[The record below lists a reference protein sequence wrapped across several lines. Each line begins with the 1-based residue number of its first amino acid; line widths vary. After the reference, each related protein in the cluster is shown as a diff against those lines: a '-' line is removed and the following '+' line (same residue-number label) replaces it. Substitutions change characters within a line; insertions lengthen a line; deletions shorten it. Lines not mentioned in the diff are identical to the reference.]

1 MNSFFWS
8 QFSYCPLVWMF
19 HSRTLNN
26 KINRIHERC
35 LRIVYYD
42 KKSTYKNL
50 LERDR
55 SILVHVRN
63 LQILAIEM
71 FKVHSGLSPPIL
83 KELFRKRTLKYKLR
97 HPSQFTIPR
106 IKSVYNGSESIAY
119 LRPKIWNMVPS
130 ELKKI
135 LSFSF
140 LKKQ

>member
-55 SILVHVRN
+55 SVLVHVRN

-71 FKVHSGLSPPIL
+71 FKVHSGLSPPIF
-83 KELFRKRTLKYKLR
+83 KELFRKRTLNYKLR

-106 IKSVYNGSESIAY
+106 IKSVYNGSESIVY